1 MTGRGI
7 QVFVRIFPPGIRFEE
22 LQSGIQHPIL
32 WEKMMEKMMKNLLR
46 IHPQLER
53 IGAEDHDI
61 LEHLDSRF
69 STLHSKA
76 IAEDG
81 RRNNKNG

>member
-1 MTGRGI
+1 
-7 QVFVRIFPPGIRFEE
+7 
-22 LQSGIQHPIL
+22 
-32 WEKMMEKMMKNLLR
+32 MKNLLR